1 MYSSLMTAITLT
13 LVSAHLA
20 YIARNL
26 KSIASFK
33 TCIVEN
39 NSVQSEQLQF
49 YAEAVANSKYRT

>member
-13 LVSAHLA
+13 LVSAHVA
-20 YIARNL
+20 YIA
-26 KSIASFK
+26 FK